1 MFTYFIIYQD
11 YIFVQDT
18 KEYMKFGVIYE
29 FLNAKNSIDFRNL
42 CIYAHICSENKK
54 CSHSLWS

>member
-1 MFTYFIIYQD
+1 M
-11 YIFVQDT
+11 FVQDT

-29 FLNAKNSIDFRNL
+29 FLNAKHSIDFRNL